1 MVVKVE
7 RRVAGVPEK
16 PKSKQFVGNNLT
28 LNIDENKS
36 SICLTGNNCK
46 VTLAENNG
54 KLQVVG
60 DNCEIVVRKGN
71 GNIKYVGNCGKIVL
85 GLGVSSENVNY
96 IGNRGNVTSVNSNG
110 SSEPQESFGISENS
124 SKRSTTRLIKDG
136 TRNLTVRNANMIQI
150 TSSKVPKNF
159 ELPLPFVRL
168 PGIIHR

>member
-1 MVVKVE
+1 MVVPVE
-7 RRVAGVPEK
+7 RKVGRVLEK
-16 PKSKQFVGNNLT
+16 PKQFVGNNLT

-96 IGNRGNVTSVNSNG
+96 IGNRGNVTSVNPNG
-110 SSEPQESFGISENS
+110 SSELQDISFGVSESNHRRNTN
-124 SKRSTTRLIKDG
+124 KFVKDG
-136 TRNLTVRNANMIQI
+136 TRNLTVRNANMIQV
-150 TSSKVPKNF
+150 TSSAVPKNF

-168 PGIIHR
+168 PGNLLRR